1 MKTKNNMQ
9 LIGYLGKDPVIKQCK
24 NGSMLA
30 MLRLATHERMRNTTS
45 DNTAENYKTI
55 WHDIT
60 IWGEE
65 RIGRLANIMKG
76 SHIMVEGK
84 LEYRKFPDTQ
94 GHIRYYTRIN
104 AFSFTDLDR

>member
-30 MLRLATHERMRNTTS
+30 MLRLATHERVQHTGS
-45 DNTAENYKTI
+45 DDASETFKTI
-55 WHDIT
+55 WHDIA

-65 RIGRLANIMKG
+65 RISRLANIMKG

-84 LEYRKFPDTQ
+84 LEYRKFPDQ
-94 GHIRYYTRIN
+94 RGHIRYHTRIN